1 MSANT
6 EVRGL
11 SPSEVLAR
19 RARGQGNNV
28 QLQTSRSYLEIVR
41 ENVFSFINNVLFGL
55 GIALALLGRYSD
67 AFMSVGVVFVNTLV
81 SVVQEVRAKRIL
93 DQIALLT
100 RPKATVVRDGQE
112 QTIDPAEIVLG
123 DVLVLHPGDQVVVDG
138 RVVGSGRVDIDE
150 SLLTGE
156 SDLVAKRAGDSV
168 FSGSFCVA
176 GQALYE
182 VQKVGADSFAMQ
194 LTAGAQAFR
203 RVYTPLQQEINL
215 VIRIILLIAVYFELL
230 LILRSLSVR
239 FAIVESVRMST
250 VIIGLVPNALF
261 LALALAYAMGAV
273 RMVRQGAL
281 VQQANAVESLSNV
294 DVLCMDKTGTITTN
308 RLKLEALL
316 PFGRPEAEVRRMLG
330 DYVIS
335 ATARNRTSD
344 ALCEECGGQAR
355 ALHEEVLFSSQRKW
369 SALAFADPDLT
380 GVYVLGAPE
389 MLASHL
395 QPGPDLAPQI
405 DEWTRQGLR
414 VLLFAYR
421 PEVLPLTAAGRAPSL
436 PDGLVPLALLSLSD
450 ELRPEARE
458 TFAGFARAGIRLKI
472 ISGDNPQTVA
482 ALALQAG
489 LGPDLKVTSGAELA
503 EMDRLRLAEAAEDT
517 TVFGR
522 VTPQQKEDL
531 VDLLQRRGHYVAMIG
546 DGVNDV
552 LSLKKANL
560 GISLQSGSQMTR
572 SVADIIL
579 LNDSFASLPFAFREG
594 QRILNGMQDIL
605 KLFLTRVL
613 VVALLIL
620 SIQVAGSFPFTPKNA
635 SLLALLTVGIP
646 TIALA
651 AWAQSG
657 PVRRDGLV
665 RALLH
670 FVLPAALTL
679 SLVALGVYMVHYIPT
694 YRAILAEASPAL
706 SRAAMAGALPLARSA
721 LTSITV
727 LGGLILI
734 PFAAPPVKLLV
745 GGDRF
750 SGDWRPT
757 ILASALLVVY
767 LVILA
772 VPSLRTFFELV
783 DLPAGDYVLV
793 GAAALAW
800 AVTLRWMWRRR
811 FLDRF
816 LGLDMHPSLHGSG
829 DRR

>member
-1 MSANT
+1 MPAPT
-6 EVRGL
+6 EIQGL
-11 SPSEVLAR
+11 SQSEVLAR
-19 RARGQGNNV
+19 RARGQGNDV
-28 QLQTSRSYLEIVR
+28 QFQTSRSYFQIIR

-100 RPKATVVRDGQE
+100 RPKATVVREGRE

-123 DVLVLHPGDQVVVDG
+123 DVLVLHSGDQVVVDG
-138 RVVGSGRVDIDE
+138 QMVGGRADVDE

-156 SDLVAKRAGDSV
+156 ADLVPKRAGDPV
-168 FSGSFCVA
+168 YSGSFCVA

-182 VQKVGADSFAMQ
+182 AQKVGADSFAMQ
-194 LTAGAQAFR
+194 LTSGAQAFR
-203 RVYTPLQQEINL
+203 RVHTPLQQEINL

-230 LILRSLSVR
+230 LILRSLSNR
-239 FAIVESVRMST
+239 LGIVESVRMST

-308 RLKLEALL
+308 RLRLDDLQPIDWLET
-316 PFGRPEAEVRRMLG
+316 EVRRMLG
-330 DYVIS
+330 DYVTS
-335 ATARNRTSD
+335 TTARNRTSD
-344 ALCEECGGQAR
+344 ALCDACGGQAR
-355 ALHEEVLFSSQRKW
+355 TVREEVLFSSQHKW
-369 SALAFADPDLT
+369 SALALDDPALP

-389 MLASHL
+389 MLVSRL
-395 QPGPDLAPQI
+395 RPGRDLAPQI
-405 DEWTRQGLR
+405 DEWAARGLR
-414 VLLFAYR
+414 VLLFAHR
-421 PEVLPLTAAGRAPSL
+421 PDVVPLSDAGGQPVL
-436 PDGLVPLALLSLSD
+436 PDGLIPLAILSLSD

-458 TFAGFARAGIRLKI
+458 TFAGFGKAGIRFKI
-472 ISGDNPQTVA
+472 ISGDSLQTVA
-482 ALALQAG
+482 ALARQAG
-489 LGPDLKVTSGAELA
+489 LGPELKVVSGAELA
-503 EMDRLRLAEAAEDT
+503 EMDRVQFAQAAEDT

-522 VTPQQKEDL
+522 VTPRQKENL
-531 VDLLQRRGHYVAMIG
+531 VEALRRRGHYVAMIG

-560 GISLQSGSQMTR
+560 GISVQSGSQMTR

-605 KLFLTRVL
+605 RLFLTRVL

-657 PVRRDGLV
+657 PTRRNGLV

-679 SLVALGVYMVHYIPT
+679 SLVALGVYMVYYIPT
-694 YRAILAEASPAL
+694 FRAILLQGSPAAT
-706 SRAAMAGALPLARSA
+706 RAAAEGAVPVARSA

-734 PFAAPPVKLLV
+734 PFAEPPIKFLV
-745 GGDRF
+745 GGEHL

-757 ILASALLVVY
+757 ILAGALLVVY
-767 LVILA
+767 LIIMA
-772 VPSLRTFFELV
+772 VPSLRDFFELV
-783 DLPAGDYVLV
+783 KLPDYHYPLICL
-793 GAAALAW
+793 AAVAW
-800 AVTLRWMWRRR
+800 AVILRWVWRTRL
-811 FLDRF
+811 LDRF
-816 LGLDMHPSLHGSG
+816 LGLDMHPSLHRNA